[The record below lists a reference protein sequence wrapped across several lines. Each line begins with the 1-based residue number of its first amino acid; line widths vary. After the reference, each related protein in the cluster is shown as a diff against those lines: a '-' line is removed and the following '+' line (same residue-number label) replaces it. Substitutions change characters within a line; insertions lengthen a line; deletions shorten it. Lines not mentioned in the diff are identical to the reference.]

1 MTELR
6 PRKIVRLLM
15 WEITSPLADRLFTIS
30 NAVLILGAAM
40 VFIGTIG
47 AIVLSGVRE
56 QFSNA
61 RISENETQTAQ
72 GAKKGRQRQMHVRL
86 KHNLLWKNSR
96 RRVF

>member
-1 MTELR
+1 
-6 PRKIVRLLM
+6 M

-30 NAVLILGAAM
+30 NGVLILGAAM

-61 RISENETQTAQ
+61 RISENETQTVQAIAESDT
-72 GAKKGRQRQMHVRL
+72 AKKGRQRQMHVRL